1 MRCGRTPSANLRFEQ
16 NRKWRDRHNRRSFV
30 GDDELRARALQ
41 ATALVAQL
49 RRQRNM
55 NVQRQEEQ
63 EQQSDGASGAAES
76 VCRSS
81 SKN

>member
-1 MRCGRTPSANLRFEQ
+1 V
-16 NRKWRDRHNRRSFV
+16 RDRHNARRFV
-30 GDDELRARALQ
+30 GDNKLRARALQ

-49 RRQRNM
+49 RRQRKM

-63 EQQSDGASGAAES
+63 KQQSDRASDAAES